1 MTDYDILF
9 LLDGGRNSLHLGSA
23 LSRKRSKQ
31 EFVLN
36 GYRSVEAGIEFAAGN
51 VELTS
56 QLKINVD
63 CAAVCFV

>member
-1 MTDYDILF
+1 MAIVV
-9 LLDGGRNSLHLGSA
+9 
-23 LSRKRSKQ
+23 SRQ
-31 EFVLN
+31 
-36 GYRSVEAGIEFAAGN
+36 AIEFAAGN